1 MEKATLVHQQ
11 YQQKLQTQDAAGN
24 ANLSRTKNENEI
36 EMENEH
42 KPEKEGKRQSTD
54 TSKNCGDENT
64 KIIRP
69 IETIMPP
76 ITATATVEVI
86 EIAPKAAETVAN
98 SNEETENA
106 AMVGAD
112 ATKMSSATPPDTN
125 SHTNTKTKATTAI
138 PNNLAHATTTDESKT
153 ISNYKLREFVV
164 PSIPNAK
171 AGSTNVTSGGGAS
184 SGTGTSAKKKR
195 NKVLKKREE
204 NETRRNDNK
213 KTAGTN
219 NIDRGATNG
228 VRSQGNAISVGSSNN
243 DTVSAA
249 ANMKTSV
256 SMTSLPPD
264 DEKSES
270 RDVIRAKLRVERP
283 YNSLKKNIERNVVGS
298 TLGVKAH
305 CFSQSQS
312 STSSFANHRYSW
324 GSGYSYSSSSLHSSA
339 TVGLGSAKDDL
350 WAAIQTNYNYIMDTN
365 LLDSCKEAERHLAEQ
380 TEHTND
386 EHCEQSQCCLKLL
399 GVTQRR
405 EMSWH
410 DPKELRKWLRE
421 MEERLETAPT
431 LSVATALTTA
441 ELQRC
446 LAEHSVLYHEIVSHA
461 RVVSACIRAA
471 SEKHQGQVHLQ
482 QQQEE
487 EQQLQSLDSC
497 STTIAEQTNSSI
509 TSNEEEVLSTETPA
523 DRADGE
529 LGSDNS
535 SSGIETAEKSYLSPK
550 KPSVN
555 STTGSFDFEQAANS
569 KIVEDSLERLQN
581 RYHLLYLKAFEVQ
594 LWLDG
599 LLRKKSSTGNIICAA
614 NYVDDQDNE
623 CNSSECDEDEAAAT
637 EDDLNILGSGIE
649 SDITHNSS
657 SIYELQNCADLVKEV
672 DCDATKGDCEDGD
685 DEEEEEDED
694 EVDFG
699 RSRLDWP
706 GRGYSAVLVTFDKR
720 GGVGGSA
727 RATTLTDFEADSESS
742 DWETTQQQVSAQ
754 RKPYNAILCSKQQ
767 LENKAISNNSNSFG
781 TPVIG
786 ENSGRNDITLIQSD
800 IYTSNTDTAD
810 SLVVHKQGE
819 NASANASPMPM
830 KSKMNKMNT
839 DGEQEMLAPMSAST
853 VAITAVT
860 AITNTA
866 NKTSTATQTQQKLQT
881 LHNNKQVGAP
891 TKQKS
896 IAVISPNSHNNKSPT
911 VLRKRQQ
918 QHHTDISKFNRSN
931 RKSKN
936 CAVFY
941 FKHLDTDNQTN
952 CSSVGDDGL
961 SSSTSQT
968 NEHHLLK
975 SADASSD
982 DDGGWLYSSVL
993 PPQMNELP
1001 SECANKG
1008 SSDKSNNCITTIVID
1023 GVQSSAVSSTT
1034 AVTTTATAIAIISDD
1049 SDKEN
1054 KEARAATLVTAAL
1067 TTTPPPAQA
1076 PTVAASQASSSNT
1089 SSSSL
1094 SQSHTQNTHAEIQ
1107 LTPVAAIETAVQ
1119 QSGALASSAARLV
1132 AKSSVV
1138 SCGSGSSSSYST
1150 RSSSCSSNDLLTE
1163 TTSATNTTQVTQ
1175 MHFQCMHRSEVELQI
1190 DSNCNK
1196 SKQMMNDGATCGVT
1210 TGNSHSNNNNNT
1222 YVDNCNNNEGSANSN
1237 TNNNQYAGMMHQQQQ
1252 KRLLQPQYCEQFDI
1266 SNGNPQKNE
1275 LPYSVRCRTKHNIA
1289 SINKTPMKHQQSQQM
1304 ETRKGLLPPRSP
1316 NKSLKTPQ
1324 STARGENIGAVNVTK
1339 GTLSHESI
1347 KQLVLEAEHL
1357 VRDAEALKTPNKQ
1370 KQKHSVI
1377 KLSSTVKKREVIMPG
1392 PIKQRV
1398 QEWLEHQPSTPTQ
1411 LHRNPTGELHG
1422 NANVKAGDDCEASG
1436 EASETD
1442 SVPQPG
1448 SDTSEGHTD
1457 SIATCMQTSTNSYG
1471 GNSTECFGGSAEPIL
1486 SPTTVLGYGSS
1497 NQSLNVKI
1505 VKRSQARRKSER
1517 PWSVSC
1523 LSQLTTETVQ
1533 TATAV
1538 ATVSN
1543 VQTGLATHS
1552 ISESALDSLSPGR
1565 QRASSSSTTNVT
1577 QVKVCNSKGSLK
1589 RRKTR
1594 KKKMSSGTNIG
1605 MVASNAHSAGKKTP
1619 DSLSEDT
1626 AEVPRLA
1633 QTLLMKSCESMSAH
1647 QIREIT
1653 SALLSLQRSNV
1664 TVANEGAI
1672 GGNIGVAQNALV
1684 QSQSQQHAVPE
1695 KQNESG
1701 EEAQLMKP
1709 NFRVGSYTSAYMRNE
1724 KRLGSLAA
1732 LATYM
1737 NDEEEQQG
1745 EYTTGTE
1752 DHHSSFSE
1760 TAWDNYQEKYNSENY
1775 SEGFDSDAARKLME
1789 FGDDYRN
1796 FIDSQSDCCSSLS
1809 AANNLD
1815 SLSPPRMDSL
1825 QQTDTKTI
1833 TQDTIANSVDH
1844 ARRRRALDLEYERR
1858 RKTLEVRRKS
1868 CQDSSDT
1875 QNTHSSVSLS
1885 ASANAITPKI
1895 GMEKLNQQQKLDSTS
1910 RKLEFGMS
1918 HSAQSLR
1925 RTSESDTSTR
1935 RRKVDDRRRSSRNL
1949 DKCIKVIPATSSS
1962 SGDDSDDEKEMRN
1975 LLQQSRN
1982 RLEDTEALKIR
1993 CHLLRPEDYTEIIN
2007 TCRDNIR
2014 CLEAVLRGP
2023 PGTVL
2028 SAQCAGQTKDL
2039 LAAWEDLLGWSE
2051 NAASAR
2057 KMQQEMIILKHSLS
2071 KLGNKSSFELLDTEP
2086 QIQVAI
2092 ESLKSEKTVL
2102 QNYRT
2107 NMLRLNASVHSWLTR
2122 QERRLQK
2129 VLAEKELQEA
2139 GEEVINEPEQLVSSA
2154 VIQDKKVVVTTDF
2167 NSNTRDNV
2175 IIGTA
2180 TMTTSIGTSTMS
2192 KGAKVLDIHTLINA
2206 ENEFHKHL
2214 KNEVSDMYSA
2224 WDDADARINTQLET
2238 LTNSL
2243 IAWRQL
2249 ENGLYEFQ
2257 QALGQDRGTLKGLEG
2272 ALDKG
2277 QATPVEL
2284 AQNVKV
2290 VAKLLSE
2297 RVNVSQEQLTAVQEH
2312 LDPNHIL
2319 HIAKFTASNG
2329 SLSDSGISD
2338 GGATSDGGLSERER
2352 RLGVLRRLVKQLE
2365 LALAPGSEAMKSIAV
2380 RMESAEAELK
2390 TLQNTCR
2397 DLIVRTAATHQN
2409 KKIQQQL
2416 QQTEAQQ
2423 LQVPG
2428 EENANKEVNKL
2439 SENVKANGHAGDK
2452 RDSATHGHNSPLKQN
2467 PTAKRNGRRNQSRN
2481 TTEPNANAG
2490 SKSTSSSKNAR
2501 GNKALCTGL
2510 TAGAPDSGD
2519 PADDPDLEFDLD
2531 MADDKDGKSSH
2542 NSWAWR
2548 IAKAAVPM
2556 QLALITFLCAACL
2569 MQPNCCDNLNNLSMS
2584 FTPQLRYIRGPPP
2597 I

>member
-24 ANLSRTKNENEI
+24 ANLSKTKNENEI
-36 EMENEH
+36 EMENDH
-42 KPEKEGKRQSTD
+42 KHEKEGKRQSTD

-86 EIAPKAAETVAN
+86 ETAPKAAETVAN

-112 ATKMSSATPPDTN
+112 ATKMSTATPPDTN
-125 SHTNTKTKATTAI
+125 SHTNTKTKATKATTAI
-138 PNNLAHATTTDESKT
+138 SNNLAHATTTDESKT

-213 KTAGTN
+213 KTGTN
-219 NIDRGATNG
+219 NIDRDATNG
-228 VRSQGNAISVGSSNN
+228 VRSQGNAISASSSNN

-256 SMTSLPPD
+256 SLTSLPPD

-386 EHCEQSQCCLKLL
+386 VHCEQSQCCLKLL

-497 STTIAEQTNSSI
+497 STTIAEQTNSSV

-555 STTGSFDFEQAANS
+555 STTGSFDFEQTANS

-672 DCDATKGDCEDGD
+672 DCDATK
-685 DEEEEEDED
+685 
-694 EVDFG
+694 
-699 RSRLDWP
+699 
-706 GRGYSAVLVTFDKR
+706 
-720 GGVGGSA
+720 
-727 RATTLTDFEADSESS
+727 
-742 DWETTQQQVSAQ
+742 
-754 RKPYNAILCSKQQ
+754 
-767 LENKAISNNSNSFG
+767 
-781 TPVIG
+781 
-786 ENSGRNDITLIQSD
+786 
-800 IYTSNTDTAD
+800 
-810 SLVVHKQGE
+810 
-819 NASANASPMPM
+819 
-830 KSKMNKMNT
+830 
-839 DGEQEMLAPMSAST
+839 
-853 VAITAVT
+853 
-860 AITNTA
+860 
-866 NKTSTATQTQQKLQT
+866 
-881 LHNNKQVGAP
+881 
-891 TKQKS
+891 
-896 IAVISPNSHNNKSPT
+896 
-911 VLRKRQQ
+911 
-918 QHHTDISKFNRSN
+918 
-931 RKSKN
+931 
-936 CAVFY
+936 
-941 FKHLDTDNQTN
+941 
-952 CSSVGDDGL
+952 
-961 SSSTSQT
+961 
-968 NEHHLLK
+968 HHLLK

-1034 AVTTTATAIAIISDD
+1034 AVTTTTTAIAIISDD

-1076 PTVAASQASSSNT
+1076 PTVAASQASSINT

-1196 SKQMMNDGATCGVT
+1196 SKQMMDDGATCGVT

-1222 YVDNCNNNEGSANSN
+1222 YVNNCNNNEGSANSN
-1237 TNNNQYAGMMHQQQQ
+1237 TNNNQYAGMIHQQQQ

-1316 NKSLKTPQ
+1316 NKSVKTPQ

-1523 LSQLTTETVQ
+1523 LSQLTTDTVQ

-1594 KKKMSSGTNIG
+1594 KKKMSSGTIIG

-1626 AEVPRLA
+1626 AEVPRLT

-1684 QSQSQQHAVPE
+1684 QSPSQQHAVPE

-1885 ASANAITPKI
+1885 ASANAIAPKI

-1962 SGDDSDDEKEMRN
+1962 SGDDTDDEKEMRN

-2180 TMTTSIGTSTMS
+2180 TMTASIGTSTMS

-2428 EENANKEVNKL
+2428 EENVNKEVNKL

-2467 PTAKRNGRRNQSRN
+2467 PTAKRNGRRNQIKN
-2481 TTEPNANAG
+2481 TAESNANAG
-2490 SKSTSSSKNAR
+2490 SKSTSSKNAR